1 MGPNKR
7 GDNTVRTRGVEE
19 AAEESPDQF
28 GGK

>member
-7 GDNTVRTRGVEE
+7 GDKAVRRKGIEE